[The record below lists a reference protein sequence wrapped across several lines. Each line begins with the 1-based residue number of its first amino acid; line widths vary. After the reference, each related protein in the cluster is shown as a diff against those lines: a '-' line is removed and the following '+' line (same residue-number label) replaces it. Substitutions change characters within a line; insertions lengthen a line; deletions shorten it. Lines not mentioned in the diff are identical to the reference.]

1 MGKLLLFYSY
11 LGAETVMAE
20 NEVVWDLS
28 EIFPSPTDPS
38 VHKAMEEVANMAEGF
53 AAKYRGKIG
62 GLSAE
67 QLQGCL
73 QEYEAYLARLRDVM
87 LFSELSFAANM
98 TLPETQALHDKAMK
112 LEAKL
117 GKMLAFFE
125 LEVGRLVYEKPELM
139 DAPALTNYRHYLE
152 RLRRNVPHQLSEIE
166 EKLIIDKDQFGVNA
180 WEEFQAKWLN
190 TRMFEVTVEGE
201 KKLLPFGAA
210 YGLFMHPDR
219 ATRES
224 AYKAVFGLVGRDG
237 EVFASAFRN
246 ICNDWLSVCEWRKYT
261 SPMEASL
268 IANDTDQQTIDNLLR
283 AVEENVG
290 IYQRYLR
297 LKAKLMGLPRLGCH
311 DILAP
316 LPEAPDMKFTFE
328 QAKDLIIRA
337 YTSFDEEYAYAVKDM
352 FARRHID
359 ATPRYGKQHGAFCAG
374 WYNGKSAYVLQ
385 SFNGRLNDL
394 YTLAHELGHATHD
407 YYSQKSQTILNVR
420 IPMVI
425 AETASIFGELLLT
438 DLLLK
443 EAKTDMER
451 KVVLCRIL
459 DGAGRVIFSVT
470 ARAWFEKTIYD
481 AIKRGEYLNHETICR
496 FWADARDKVYGDTVE
511 WFNEMLSEWS
521 ITPHYYMAN
530 FRFYNYPY
538 VYAQLFVY
546 ALYQKYMAEGKAF
559 VPKMK
564 QILSAGSSLSPAQIA
579 KIAGYNI
586 TAKDF
591 WQIGICQYEHFLK
604 QLEEI
609 AK

>member
-1 MGKLLLFYSY
+1 MVES
-11 LGAETVMAE
+11 
-20 NEVVWDLS
+20 EVVWNLS
-28 EIFPSPTDPS
+28 EIFSSPSDPS
-38 VHKAMEEVANMAEGF
+38 VQKAMEEVTALAERF
-53 AAKYRGKIG
+53 AEKYRGKIG
-62 GLSAE
+62 EFSAKE
-67 QLQGCL
+67 LLTCL
-73 QEYEAYLARLRDVM
+73 QEYEAYLAKLRDLT

-98 TLPETQALHDKAMK
+98 TLPETQTLHDRVMK

-117 GKMLAFFE
+117 DKLLAFFE
-125 LEVGRLVYEKPELM
+125 LEVGNLVYKKPELIA
-139 DAPALTNYRHYLE
+139 DPTLANYKHFLE
-152 RLRRNVPHQLSEIE
+152 KLRRNVPHKLSETE
-166 EKLIIDKDQFGVNA
+166 EKLIIDKDQFGIYA

-224 AYKAVFGLVGRDG
+224 AYKAVFGLVGKDG
-237 EVFASAFRN
+237 EIFASAFRN
-246 ICNDWLSVCEWRKYT
+246 ICNDWLSVCEWRKYS

-268 IANDTDQQTIDNLLR
+268 ITNDTDQQTIDNLFK

-290 IYQRYLR
+290 TYQRYLR
-297 LKAKLMGLPRLGCH
+297 LKAKLMRLPKLGCH

-316 LPEAPDMKFTFE
+316 LPDAPDMKFTFE
-328 QAKDLIIRA
+328 QAKDLVIRA
-337 YTSFDEEYAYAVKDM
+337 YASFDEGYAFAVKDM
-352 FARRHID
+352 FQRRHID

-374 WYNGKSAYVLQ
+374 WYNGKTAYVLQ

-407 YYSQKSQTILNVR
+407 YYCYRNQTILNSRV
-420 IPMVI
+420 PMVV

-443 EAKTDMER
+443 EAKTDMEK

-470 ARAWFEKTIYD
+470 SRAWFEQSIYE
-481 AIKRGEYLNHETICR
+481 AIKRGEYLNHETICKY
-496 FWADARDKVYGDTVE
+496 WVAARDKAYGDTVE

-546 ALYQKYMAEGKAF
+546 ALYQKYMEEGKAF
-559 VPKMK
+559 VPKMEK
-564 QILSAGSSLSPAQIA
+564 ILSMGSSISPVEIG
-579 KIAGYNI
+579 KIAGFDV
-586 TAKDF
+586 TTKEF
-591 WQIGICQYEHFLK
+591 WQIGMKQYEHFLK
-604 QLEEI
+604 ELEKI
-609 AK
+609 TQ

>member
-1 MGKLLLFYSY
+1 
-11 LGAETVMAE
+11 MAE
-20 NEVVWDLS
+20 SEVVWDLS
-28 EIFPSPTDPS
+28 EIFPSPTDAS
-38 VHKAMEEVANMAEGF
+38 VQRAIDEVTALAEAF

-62 GLSAE
+62 ALTAKE
-67 QLQGCL
+67 LAQCL
-73 QEYEAYLARLRDVM
+73 QEYERYLARLRDVT
-87 LFSELSFAANM
+87 LYAELAFSANM
-98 TLPETQALHDKAMK
+98 TLPETQALHDRAMK

-117 GKMLAFFE
+117 GKLLAFFE
-125 LEVGRLVYEKPELM
+125 LELGRLVYEKPELLA
-139 DAPALTNYRHYLE
+139 DPALANYRHYLE
-152 RLRRNVPHQLSEIE
+152 KLRRHVPHQLSETE
-166 EKLIIDKDQFGVNA
+166 EKLIIDKDQFGVYA

-190 TRMFEVTVEGE
+190 TRMFEVVVEGE

-210 YGLFMHPDR
+210 YGLFSHPDR

-224 AYKAVFGLVGRDG
+224 AYKAVFSLVGKDG

-246 ICNDWLSVCEWRKYT
+246 ICNDWLTICEWRKYS

-268 IANDTDQQTIDNLLR
+268 IVNDTDQQTIENLLKT
-283 AVEENVG
+283 VEENVG
-290 IYQRYLR
+290 VYQRYLR
-297 LKAKLMGLPRLGCH
+297 LKAKLMGLPKLGCH

-316 LPEAPDMKFTFE
+316 LPDAPDMKFTFE

-337 YTSFDEEYAYAVKDM
+337 YSSFDEEYAHAVKDM
-352 FARRHID
+352 FKRKHID

-374 WYNGKSAYVLQ
+374 WYNGKTAYVLQ

-407 YYSQKSQTILNVR
+407 YYCFRNQTILNTR

-443 EAKTDMER
+443 EAKTSIEK
-451 KVVLCRIL
+451 KVILCRIL

-470 ARAWFEKTIYD
+470 TRAWFEQSIYD
-481 AIKRGEYLNHETICR
+481 AIKRGEYLNHETICHY
-496 FWADARDKVYGDTVE
+496 WTAARDKAYGDTVE

-538 VYAQLFVY
+538 VFAQLFVY
-546 ALYQKYMAEGKAF
+546 ALYQKYMQEGKAF

-564 QILSAGSSLSPAQIA
+564 QILSLGGSQSPAEIA
-579 KIAGYNI
+579 KIAGYDI

-591 WQIGICQYEHFLK
+591 WQIGIRQYMHFLN
-604 QLEEI
+604 QLEAI
-609 AK
+609 TK

>member
-1 MGKLLLFYSY
+1 MIG
-11 LGAETVMAE
+11 G
-20 NEVVWDLS
+20 EVVWDLS
-28 EIFPSPTDPS
+28 EIFPSVSDAS
-38 VHKAMEEVANMAEGF
+38 VQKAMDEVSAMAEAF
-53 AAKYRGKIG
+53 AAKYHGKIG
-62 GLSAE
+62 SLTAAE
-67 QLQGCL
+67 LAKCL
-73 QEYEAYLARLRDVM
+73 QEYEAYLARLRDVT
-87 LFSELSFAANM
+87 LFAELSFAANM
-98 TLPETQALHDKAMK
+98 TLPETQKLHDRAMK

-117 GKMLAFFE
+117 GKLLAFLE
-125 LEVGRLVYEKPELM
+125 LEVGRLVYDKPELLA
-139 DAPALTNYRHYLE
+139 DPALANYRHYLE
-152 RLRRNVPHQLSEIE
+152 KLRRMVPHQLSETE
-166 EKLIIDKDQFGVNA
+166 EKLIIDKDQFGVYA

-190 TRMFEVTVEGE
+190 TRTFEVTVEGE

-210 YGLFMHPDR
+210 YGLFSHPDR

-224 AYKAVFGLVGRDG
+224 AYKAVFSLVGKDG

-246 ICNDWLSVCEWRKYT
+246 ICNDWLTVCEWRKYS

-268 IANDTDQQTIDNLLR
+268 IVNDTDQQTIDNLLR

-297 LKAKLMGLPRLGCH
+297 LKAKLMGLPKLGCH

-316 LPEAPDMKFTFE
+316 LPDAPDMKFTFE
-328 QAKDLIIRA
+328 QARDLVTKA
-337 YTSFDEEYAYAVKDM
+337 YESFDKEYAYPVKDM
-352 FARRHID
+352 FQRRHID

-374 WYNGKSAYVLQ
+374 WYNGKTAYILQ

-394 YTLAHELGHATHD
+394 YTLAHELGHAVHD
-407 YYSQKSQTILNVR
+407 YYCYRSQTMLNTR
-420 IPMVI
+420 IPMVV

-443 EAKTDMER
+443 EAKTDTER
-451 KVVLCRIL
+451 KVVLCRVL

-470 ARAWFEKTIYD
+470 ARAWFEQSAYD
-481 AIKRGEYLNHETICR
+481 AVKRGEYLSHEAVCR
-496 FWADARDKVYGDTVE
+496 LWVAARDKVYGDAVE

-546 ALYQKYMAEGKAF
+546 ALYQKYLAEEKAF

-564 QILSAGSSLSPAQIA
+564 QMLAAGGSLSPAEIA
-579 KIAGYNI
+579 KIAGYD
-586 TAKDF
+586 TTKKEF
-591 WQIGICQYEHFLK
+591 WQIGIGQYEHFLK

-609 AK
+609 AKQNF